1 MSSVWCSS
9 SGLGCTSFIF
19 LALLAGV
26 ASLARF
32 IFRGKLCVILKYH
45 FIEQQLDLIGRSS
58 VLTRT
63 QLLFCFSLTVRYI
76 RRANISYVN
85 GDVSYITVTPRS

>member
-32 IFRGKLCVILKYH
+32 IFRGKPCVILKYN
-45 FIEQQLDLIGRSS
+45 FIEQQFDLMVRSS
-58 VLTRT
+58 VSTRT
-63 QLLFCFSLTVRYI
+63 QLLFCFSLTVCYI
-76 RRANISYVN
+76 R
-85 GDVSYITVTPRS
+85 